1 MSAEVRTNL
10 QRAVIRYADYPL
22 EQMQWTRCCRYGHS
36 AVLLGWLI
44 HQWDML
50 ETGTAY
56 HGYCA
61 IPLEAPPNLGGSH
74 QHVTCAAFPHDEIT
88 TRCFFASSWLDL
100 MATLSEIEPMG
111 VYLDRTGA
119 HIDVR

>member
-1 MSAEVRTNL
+1 MSADTRTNL

-22 EQMQWTRCCRYGHS
+22 EQMPWSRCSHDGHS
-36 AVLLGWLI
+36 AVLVGWLI
-44 HQWDML
+44 HQWDIPAHY
-50 ETGTAY
+50 G
-56 HGYCA
+56 GYCA
-61 IPLEAPPNLGGSH
+61 IPLEAPPNFVGSH
-74 QHVTCAAFPHDEIT
+74 QHITCAAFPHGEKT